1 MSRLIDAD
9 ALEELFREVIW
20 SLSRKTDCNLNFE
33 YMIRS
38 SAMTIEMIK
47 DAPTI
52 IEFEG
57 DINKVVV
64 KGEEYHRTVRCK
76 DCKYMTEHY
85 DTDGN
90 VPYWICSEW
99 DSGTDY
105 DGFCH
110 LAERRSDD

>member
-1 MSRLIDAD
+1 MRLIDAD
-9 ALEELFREVIW
+9 ALEELFREVIG
-20 SLSRKTDCNLNFE
+20 SLSRRTDCNLNFE
-33 YMIRS
+33 YMIRT

-52 IEFEG
+52 DAVE
-57 DINKVVV
+57 V
-64 KGEEYHRTVRCK
+64 VRCR

-110 LAERRSDD
+110 LAERRSECG